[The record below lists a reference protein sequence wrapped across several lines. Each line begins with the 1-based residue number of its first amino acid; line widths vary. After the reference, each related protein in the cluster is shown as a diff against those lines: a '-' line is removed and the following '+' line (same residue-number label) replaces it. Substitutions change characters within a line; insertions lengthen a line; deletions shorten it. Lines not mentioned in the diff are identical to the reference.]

1 MVEPNNLENT
11 EMWYWQFRLRQF
23 VNHSFW
29 FLPALCM
36 ILAIVAAITS
46 RWLDSH
52 TTFRLFNYSADGART
67 LLSSLTG
74 SLLTF
79 LVFVISS
86 MLLIVQLASSQLT
99 PRIIAMAFTTR
110 YTQFTL
116 GLFVFTYTF
125 SLATLVRIDDRV
137 PQLSVGIAVLCT
149 LLSIVVFFWF
159 AQKLGSSLRP
169 VSIVQTVCESTRRVI
184 DDVYPRKFS
193 PPVES
198 GRSTWKNL
206 LTHDSSRILR
216 YRQLSGVLVAFDIAR
231 LVQLAHQADCT
242 IELIPQLGDFVSK
255 DDPLCRI
262 YPENASLNDS
272 MLQQA
277 VIVGSER
284 TIELDPMFGFR
295 IMVDIASR
303 ALSPAINDPTTAVM
317 AIDQLHRLLRYVG
330 QRQLSDG
337 TVHDTQDKLRL
348 VYPTPNWEDFTSM
361 AVSEI
366 RQFGV
371 SSMQIPRR
379 LRAMLEHLLTIMP
392 DERKPALREELEL
405 LNHAV
410 QQTYPIGM
418 NRTRAE
424 TSDLQG
430 MGGSP
435 GLRINEAEAVNVN
448 NQ

>member
-1 MVEPNNLENT
+1 
-11 EMWYWQFRLRQF
+11 MWQLQYRWKKIINQ
-23 VNHSFW
+23 SFW
-29 FLPALCM
+29 LLPAMCM
-36 ILAIVAAITS
+36 VLAVIIAMTT
-46 RWLDSH
+46 RWLDH
-52 TTFRLFNYSADGART
+52 QHTFRLFNYSTDGART
-67 LLSSLTG
+67 LLNSLTG

-116 GLFVFTYTF
+116 CLFVFTYTF
-125 SLATLVRIDDRV
+125 SLATLVRIDDHV
-137 PQLSVGIAVLCT
+137 PQLSVGLSVLCT

-159 AQKLGSSLRP
+159 AQKLGTSLRP
-169 VSIVQTVCESTRRVI
+169 VSIVQAVCEATRRVI
-184 DDVYPRKFS
+184 DEVYPVKFS
-193 PPVES
+193 PPVVS
-198 GRSTWKNL
+198 GRSAWKNQIVHE
-206 LTHDSSRILR
+206 TSSIVPYR
-216 YRQLSGVLVAFDIAR
+216 YISGVLVAFDIAR
-231 LVQLAHQADCT
+231 LVQLAQQANCT
-242 IELIPQLGDFVSK
+242 IELIPQVGDFVSK

-262 YPENASLNDS
+262 YPENASLDTAS
-272 MLQQA
+272 LQQA

-303 ALSPAINDPTTAVM
+303 ALSAAINDPTTAVM

-330 QRQLSDG
+330 KRQLSDG
-337 TVHDTQDKLRL
+337 TVVDSQGKLRL

-366 RQFGV
+366 RQFGI
-371 SSMQIPRR
+371 SSIQIPRR

-392 DERKPALREELEL
+392 EERKPALREELEL
-405 LNHAV
+405 LKQAV
-410 QQTYPIGM
+410 YLAYPIGM

-430 MGGSP
+430 IGGSA
-435 GLRINEAEAVNVN
+435 GVRITEEEGTSQDNA
-448 NQ
+448 